1 MKDCYLGML
10 FIDPLAW
17 FSGNETD
24 PEKLQLL
31 RIILILAGLLALFI
45 GREVWKFSRKRQF
58 YKGFFRQ
65 LVKNVRLDVTLE
77 KDKVYRPQVLTMTIR
92 NIGKRDADLNAP
104 VIEFRKIWT
113 KRKFKVNGTNG
124 RQIYPLFLYPGNAHQ
139 LEIETASFHQY
150 DRSIRKF
157 YWARI
162 HVSDSQGRQW
172 KSNKVK
178 LRKSLVT

>member
-1 MKDCYLGML
+1 MKDCYLGVLL
-10 FIDPLAW
+10 FNPLAW
-17 FSGNETD
+17 FSGHETD

-31 RIILILAGLLALFI
+31 RIITILSLILTLFI
-45 GREVWKFSRKRQF
+45 VREVWKFSRKRQF
-58 YKGFFRQ
+58 YRGFFRQ
-65 LVKNVRLDVTLE
+65 MIRRVRLDVTLE
-77 KDKVYRPQVLTMTIR
+77 KDKVYRPRVLTMTIR

-113 KRKFKVNGTNG
+113 KRKFKVNGANG

-150 DRSIRKF
+150 DRSIKGF
-157 YWARI
+157 YWACI
-162 HVSDSQGRQW
+162 HVSDSQGRRW
-172 KSNKVK
+172 KSNRVK

>member
-1 MKDCYLGML
+1 MNHWNLIVLL
-10 FIDPLAW
+10 FDPLAL

-31 RIILILAGLLALFI
+31 RIIGILLVILGLIITRGVWIFFQKRENYSRLF
-45 GREVWKFSRKRQF
+45 WFLNK
-58 YKGFFRQ
+58 
-65 LVKNVRLDVTLE
+65 VKLEVTLE
-77 KDKVYRPQVLTMTIR
+77 KDRLFRPRFLTLTIS
-92 NIGKRDADLNAP
+92 NTGKQEADLNAP

-113 KRKFKVNGTNG
+113 KRKFKLNGIKG
-124 RQIYPLFLYPGNAHQ
+124 QQIYPLFLNPGLTHELQ
-139 LEIETASFHQY
+139 IETATFHQY
-150 DRSIRKF
+150 DREIKSF

-162 HVSDSQGRQW
+162 YVTDIEGYQW